1 MNIGIDKKGFFWDEA
16 DKMIA
21 RLKELRN
28 DQSAFEEEE
37 KQRMMK
43 FYCED
48 AFYAKILDFKATVAR
63 NSNPLM
69 DDESGFNPTID
80 VWCEMFV
87 EGFVACFRVCF
98 FLQDFWSLSDEN
110 REEVKQRAYIRKYTA
125 E

>member
-16 DKMIA
+16 DKVIA
-21 RLKELRN
+21 HLKELRQ
-28 DQSAFEEEE
+28 DQSAFNKEEQ
-37 KQRMMK
+37 KRMMD
-43 FYCED
+43 FYTD
-48 AFYAKILDFKATVAR
+48 GTLFGKVIDFNATIAKNLRPI
-63 NSNPLM
+63 M
-69 DDESGFNPTID
+69 DDSEGFDPTID

-110 REEVKQRAYIRKYTA
+110 REEVKQRAYIRKFTA